1 MIQEDTI
8 KLLRE
13 CDAGVKMGVAS
24 IDAVL
29 DYVSSQTLKTF
40 LSESK
45 NEHEMLG
52 EKIKQLLDSYHDDG
66 KEPNPMAKGMSWLKS
81 NVKLKFNECDSVA
94 ADIITDGAD
103 MGIKSLNKYLNE
115 YTHADESS
123 KEIAKE
129 LIRIEEQLNRE
140 IRRFL

>member
-13 CDAGVKMGVAS
+13 CDEGVKMGVAS

-45 NEHEMLG
+45 NEHEKLG

-81 NVKLKFNECDSVA
+81 NMKLKFNESDSVA

-115 YTHADESS
+115 YTHADENS

-129 LIRIEEQLNRE
+129 LIRIEEQLNRD

>member
-13 CDAGVKMGVAS
+13 CDEGVKMGVAS

-45 NEHEMLG
+45 NEHEKLG

-81 NVKLKFNECDSVA
+81 NMKLKFNESDSVA

-115 YTHADESS
+115 YTHADENS

-129 LIRIEEQLNRE
+129 LIRTEEQLNRD

>member
-13 CDAGVKMGVAS
+13 CDAGVKMGIAS

-29 DYVSSQTLKTF
+29 DYVSSQTLKNF
-40 LSESK
+40 LSDSK
-45 NEHEMLG
+45 NEHEKLDR
-52 EKIKQLLDSYHDDG
+52 KIKQLLDSYHDDG

-81 NVKLKFNECDSVA
+81 NVKLQLNESDSVA

-103 MGIKSLNKYLNE
+103 MGVKSLNKYLNE
-115 YTHADESS
+115 YTQADENS

-129 LIRIEEQLNRE
+129 LIRIEEQLNRD

>member
-13 CDAGVKMGVAS
+13 CDEGVKMGVAS

-81 NVKLKFNECDSVA
+81 NVKLKFNESDSVA

-129 LIRIEEQLNRE
+129 LIRIEEQLNRD

>member
-1 MIQEDTI
+1 MINDDTI

-29 DYVSSQTLKTF
+29 DYVSSQTLKDF
-40 LSESK
+40 LNESK
-45 NEHEMLG
+45 NKHGKLG
-52 EKIKQLLDSYHDDG
+52 EKIKILLDSYHDDG

-81 NVKLKFNECDSVA
+81 NVKLEFNKSDTVA

-115 YTHADESS
+115 YSAADESS
-123 KEIAKE
+123 KELAKE
-129 LIRIEEQLNRE
+129 LIRTEEELNKN

>member
-1 MIQEDTI
+1 
-8 KLLRE
+8 
-13 CDAGVKMGVAS
+13 MGAAS

-45 NEHEMLG
+45 NEHEKLG
-52 EKIKQLLDSYHDDG
+52 EKITQLLDSYHDDG

-81 NVKLKFNECDSVA
+81 NVKLKFNESDSVA

-115 YTHADESS
+115 YTHAVENS

-129 LIRIEEQLNRE
+129 LIRTEEQLNRD